1 MPGGPAVPVPSQR
14 DGREASQ
21 TLRESGTFC
30 PCSEGGA
37 MNKGRYRWIPYLA
50 FLSLGLIGGAI
61 LSCRLLIAFAPDTV
75 PPGAESN
82 FHLMAEAWNTIQRVY
97 VDRNAVKPQ
106 LMTYG
111 AISGMVDALGDTGH
125 SRFLTPEML
134 KQERNLARGR
144 FEGIGAEVQ
153 MKNGQLVIV
162 APIDGSPAQK
172 AGLKPGDIILK
183 VDDQD
188 VSGLPLDQAVDR
200 ILGPAGTRVKLT
212 ILNLKTTTT
221 KDVTLT
227 RASITVQN
235 VTWHQLPGTTAA
247 HLRIA
252 TFSKGV
258 TENLRKAL
266 LTVEKEGSTG
276 LILDLRNN
284 PGGLYNE
291 AVSAASQFL
300 SGGNVLLEKNAVG
313 KIKPVPVRPG
323 GVATSLP
330 LVVLINGGTSSG
342 AEIVA
347 GALQDARRAK
357 LIGEKTFGTGTVLE
371 TFSLSDGSALMLAIE
386 EWLTP
391 AGQVIW
397 HHGISPDVV
406 VHLPPEVTPLLPVT
420 ERELTAEKLRESQD
434 TQLLR
439 ALDLLLPEK
448 GHDAWHDRPERFAY
462 GLALAEVD

>member
-1 MPGGPAVPVPSQR
+1 MKSR
-14 DGREASQ
+14 H
-21 TLRESGTFC
+21 F
-30 PCSEGGA
+30 
-37 MNKGRYRWIPYLA
+37 RWIPYLS
-50 FLSLGLIGGAI
+50 FLALGLIGGAVI
-61 LSCRLLIAFAPDTV
+61 GCGLLIAFAPDTI
-75 PPGAESN
+75 PASAESN
-82 FHLMAEAWNTIQRVY
+82 FRLMAEAWNTIQRVY

-172 AGLKPGDIILK
+172 AGLKPGNIILK

-221 KDVTLT
+221 KDITLT
-227 RASITVQN
+227 RSSITVQN
-235 VTWHQLPGTTAA
+235 VTWRSLPGTRAA

-258 TENLRKAL
+258 AENLRKTL
-266 LTVEKEGSTG
+266 LTVEKERAAG

-284 PGGLYNE
+284 PGGLYDE
-291 AVSAASQFL
+291 AVSVASQFL
-300 SGGNVLLEKNAVG
+300 SGGNVLLEKNAFG
-313 KIKPVPVRPG
+313 KIKPIPVRPG
-323 GVATSLP
+323 GVATTLP
-330 LVVLINGGTSSG
+330 MVVLINAGTSSG

-357 LIGEKTFGTGTVLE
+357 LVGEKTFGTGTVLE

-391 AGQVIW
+391 AGKVIW
-397 HHGISPDVV
+397 HHGISPDVIV
-406 VHLPPEVTPLLPVT
+406 NLPPEATPLLPVT
-420 ERELTAEKLRESQD
+420 EGELTAEELRQSQD
-434 TQLLR
+434 VQLLR
-439 ALDLLLPEK
+439 ALDLLLQEN
-448 GHDAWHDRPERFAY
+448 GHRT
-462 GLALAEVD
+462 

>member
-1 MPGGPAVPVPSQR
+1 M
-14 DGREASQ
+14 
-21 TLRESGTFC
+21 
-30 PCSEGGA
+30 
-37 MNKGRYRWIPYLA
+37 
-50 FLSLGLIGGAI
+50 IGGAI
-61 LSCRLLIAFAPDTV
+61 IGCGLLIAFVPDTV
-75 PPGAESN
+75 PAGAESN
-82 FHLMAEAWNTIQRVY
+82 FRLMAEAWNTIQRVY
-97 VDRNAVKPQ
+97 VDRDAVRPQ
-106 LMTYG
+106 LITYG

-134 KQERNLARGR
+134 KQERNLARGK

-172 AGLKPGDIILK
+172 AGFKPGNIILK

-212 ILNLKTTTT
+212 ILDLKTTAT
-221 KDVTLT
+221 KDITLT

-235 VTWHQLPGTTAA
+235 VTWYRLPGTAAA

-258 TENLRKAL
+258 AENLRKAL
-266 LTVEKEGSTG
+266 LTVEKEGAAG

-284 PGGLYNE
+284 PGGLYDE

-300 SGGNVLLEKNAVG
+300 SGGNVLLEKNALG
-313 KIKPVPVRPG
+313 KIKPIPVRSG

-347 GALQDARRAK
+347 GALQDAHRAK

-406 VHLPPEVTPLLPVT
+406 VPLPSEATPLLPVT
-420 ERELTAEKLRESQD
+420 ERELTAEELRQSQD
-434 TQLLR
+434 VQLLR
-439 ALDLLLPEK
+439 ALDMLFQEK
-448 GHDAWHDRPERFAY
+448 RYHTKHDRLERFDHNLR
-462 GLALAEVD
+462 LAQTD

>member
-1 MPGGPAVPVPSQR
+1 MKHKP
-14 DGREASQ
+14 
-21 TLRESGTFC
+21 
-30 PCSEGGA
+30 
-37 MNKGRYRWIPYLA
+37 YRWIPCLTFLA
-50 FLSLGLIGGAI
+50 LGLIGGAI
-61 LSCRLLIAFAPDTV
+61 IGCSLLIAFAPDTI
-75 PPGAESN
+75 PSDAESN
-82 FHLMAEAWNTIQRVY
+82 FRLMAEAWNTIQRVY
-97 VDRNAVKPQ
+97 VDRNAVKAQ

-134 KQERNLARGR
+134 KQERNLTTGR

-153 MKNGQLVIV
+153 MRNGQLVVV

-188 VSGLPLDQAVDR
+188 VSGIPLDQAVNR

-212 ILNLKTTTT
+212 ILDLKTTTT

-227 RASITVQN
+227 RASVTVQS
-235 VTWHQLPGTTAA
+235 VTWHLLPGATAA

-252 TFSKGV
+252 IFSKGV
-258 TENLRKAL
+258 AENLRKAL
-266 LTVEKEGSTG
+266 LTAEKEGAAG

-284 PGGLYNE
+284 PGGLYDE
-291 AVSAASQFL
+291 AVSAASQFIG
-300 SGGNVLLEKNAVG
+300 SGNVLLEKNALG
-313 KIKPVPVRPG
+313 KIKPVPVRSG

-347 GALQDARRAK
+347 GAFQDAHRAK
-357 LIGEKTFGTGTVLE
+357 LVGEKTFGTGTVLE
-371 TFSLSDGSALMLAIE
+371 TFSLSDGSAMMLAIE

-391 AGQVIW
+391 AGHVIW

-406 VHLPPEVTPLLPVT
+406 VPLPAEVTPLIPAS
-420 ERELTAEKLRESQD
+420 EKGLTAEELQNSRD
-434 TQLLR
+434 VQLLR
-439 ALDLLLPEK
+439 ALHLLLQEI
-448 GHDAWHDRPERFAY
+448 GHTT
-462 GLALAEVD
+462 